1 MNDDAT
7 SPADTQGSTPPNRS
21 VSGPDAGLL
30 TFGILGMSVF
40 IVLIAALLWYAGQQ
54 KTAAGRQ
61 GAIAQSQP
69 APIQTGQVMLPIVKR
84 GEQPDEIPQTQTVG
98 GEPTTTPGGVIT
110 PTLTP
115 PPEASL
121 AATLPSETFTPTQS
135 TTAAPIQTATPTR
148 SIIPVP
154 TATFSGPYEG
164 LTIRNDRLCVDA
176 RTNLVYIFGEIVN
189 NSPQAF
195 DIIDWNLHLYD
206 DLGEVALGETYF
218 DMPTPSYIFAN
229 SAIPFAVT
237 SQTGTPYIN
246 DYDLHLDYIPGLHT
260 PRGDLRI
267 DEYTPVRDNRFIQ
280 VSGKW
285 SHTDTANLPEFVS
298 VISVAYDNQGRL
310 INMNYLAINYI
321 TVDPRLPPGQHEF
334 NWLYLEDNPCGTGT
348 VTVSILGE

>member
-1 MNDDAT
+1 MIDDAT
-7 SPADTQGSTPPNRS
+7 SPVDTQGSSPPGRFGR
-21 VSGPDAGLL
+21 GPDAGLL
-30 TFGILGMSVF
+30 TFGVLGLSVF

-61 GAIAQSQP
+61 GAVAQSGP
-69 APIQTGQVMLPIVKR
+69 EPTQTSQVMLPIVKR
-84 GEQPDEIPQTQTVG
+84 GEQPDEIPQTQAVG
-98 GEPTTTPGGVIT
+98 GEPSITPGAIISS
-110 PTLTP
+110 TLTP
-115 PPEASL
+115 PPEAGL
-121 AATLPSETFTPTQS
+121 TVTLTAETSTPTQS
-135 TTAAPIQTATPTR
+135 TTAAPAHTSTPTR
-148 SIIPVP
+148 SIITVP

-176 RTNLVYIFGEIVN
+176 QTNLVYIFGEIVN
-189 NSPQAF
+189 NSTQAY
-195 DIIDWNLHLYD
+195 DIIDWNLHLFD
-206 DLGEVALGETYF
+206 DLGEVTVGETYF

-237 SQTGTPYIN
+237 SQAGTPYIN

-267 DEYTPVRDNRFIQ
+267 DEYTPARDNRFIQ

-298 VISVAYDNQGRL
+298 VISIAYDNQGKL